1 MNCKKKIL
9 NIVMSDEIND
19 VDLAVND
26 ILSQLKQNSIIK
38 KEETKIVPV
47 ENKEIVVSENNC
59 IEKDT
64 EEDLDYQKELEKFVY
79 TSAKR
84 LIDNSMESV
93 EYISTIIQSAPT
105 PDDVSAYASA
115 VNSTNAAIGS
125 LLTLLNN
132 NKKTKNQMKIKK
144 MDIES
149 KKQITDIKVNAA
161 ITMTREEAL
170 SRLIGDAKTINTN
183 FQILTS

>member
-1 MNCKKKIL
+1 MSEKI
-9 NIVMSDEIND
+9 NN
-19 VDLAVND
+19 VDLAVDD
-26 ILSQLKQNSIIK
+26 ILTQLKQNSITK
-38 KEETKIVPV
+38 KQETKIVPV
-47 ENKEIVVSENNC
+47 EKNEITIPENSS

-64 EEDLDYQKELEKFVY
+64 EDDLDYQKELEKYVLN
-79 TSAKR
+79 SAKR

-125 LLTLLNN
+125 LLALLNN
-132 NKKTKNQMKIKK
+132 NKKTKNQIKIKK

-183 FQILTS
+183 FQVLSS